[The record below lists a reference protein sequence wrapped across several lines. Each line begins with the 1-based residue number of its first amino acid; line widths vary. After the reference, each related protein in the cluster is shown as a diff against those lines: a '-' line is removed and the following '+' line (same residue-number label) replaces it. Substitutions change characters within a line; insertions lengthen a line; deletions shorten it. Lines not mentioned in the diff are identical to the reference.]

1 MSDMTGTNSASGF
14 TATALEKVTEEQ
26 SEFRRCYI
34 SLQREEQNE
43 LYYYLWFSRDVNKK
57 HLAAIKLS
65 ER

>member
-34 SLQREEQNE
+34 NLQREEQNE
-43 LYYYLWFSRDVNKK
+43 LLYHLWFSTDVNKR